1 MGSGGEIQV
10 RKPRFACSV
19 GLLKNLTDSEA
30 LDTLASRLRRS
41 GALLSSF
48 QSVPL
53 ATPENPA
60 LFEHVAEAGQPL
72 YVASA
77 MAAWREA
84 GNLDS
89 AIWVVCS
96 QVKSQEVMQSELG
109 VWGQEALFLP
119 EYEWAGFEESLPDP
133 ESAAE
138 RLAVLKELH
147 EMLEDGG
154 SASIVLSVESLEENA
169 PPPGS
174 LTRQAEIIKKG
185 GELDLD
191 SFATL
196 LEEAGYEKE
205 PQVFQRGQFA
215 LRGGIIDVFSWQAVH
230 PVRIELFDLE
240 IESIREFDVDAQT
253 SIGKVEQC
261 EILLSEANLENSGHI
276 SDYIGENDLIIAVDC
291 DTERAQVCVGNG
303 ILRILDGAEDFSGA
317 CFENPLG
324 EFGAGDFI
332 LQETRREEFSRQL
345 NEWKKEKWTVLMAF
359 HSDGEKERFTELVL
373 ENAWDDGFLQPMS
386 GTLSRGFTIP
396 EAKVAVLSDA
406 EIFGRYQNQRGRRRY
421 KLAKERQTAQQ
432 VSSLREYNYGDLVV
446 HIDYGIGKFRGIKSR
461 DTPEESQ
468 EVLEIEYDD
477 QARLYVP
484 LDQAH
489 LVSRYIGSGKKAPKL
504 SRLGDQRWSKLRKNA
519 ENSIMDYAA
528 SLISIQAERAS
539 HRGFSHPAD
548 NKWQWEFEN
557 AFIYKETPDQMRA
570 IEDAKHD
577 MESDRPMDRLI
588 CGDVGFGKTEVAIR
602 AAFKAVMSGK
612 QVAILAPTTVLAEQH
627 FQNFRERMSDFPVSI
642 ETLSRYRSAAEQR
655 KTLEKMAL
663 GSVDI
668 VIGTHR
674 IISKDV
680 DFKNLGLV
688 VVDEE
693 QRFGVK
699 HKERFK
705 EMWRFVDILTLS
717 ATPIPRTLYLSMMG
731 VREMSVIDTPPPN
744 RRPVATTI
752 CPYDEKIIRSA
763 LEKEMARQGQVFFLH
778 NRVKSIRGMKRRIE
792 GLVPGLRVEV
802 GHGQMGDDELEDVMK
817 RFIAHDFD
825 VLVCTTIIESGVDIP
840 NANTIIIDRA
850 DRFGLAD
857 LYQIRGRVG
866 RADRRAYA
874 YLMLPPDMLTV
885 GDSRKR
891 INAIKQYSALGA
903 GFKIAMRDL
912 EIRGAGNLLGTQQSG
927 HIAAIGFDLYC
938 QLLKQSVSK
947 LKGEPAG
954 DRIDMSVHID
964 FLCTNEAQY
973 TQAPSGSM
981 PAYVPAAY
989 MPEARLRITAY
1000 RELAEASEVKE
1011 LELLREN
1018 WSDRFG
1024 KPPPAVE
1031 NLLVSTEIKIRAA
1044 LKGCSALEIQNE
1056 KLKLTKNG
1064 KYVQINGKFPRLIGD
1079 DEEELLESAMDW
1091 VLDL

>member
-1 MGSGGEIQV
+1 MPVASFG
-10 RKPRFACSV
+10 
-19 GLLKNLTDSEA
+19 LKNLTEIEA
-30 LDTLASRLRRS
+30 LETATPPLLRSRRLSTALR
-41 GALLSSF
+41 
-48 QSVPL
+48 SVAI
-53 ATPENPA
+53 ATPEQPA
-60 LFEHVAEAGQPL
+60 SFEHVAEAGQPL
-72 YVASA
+72 LAAAVIS
-77 MAAWREA
+77 AWREA

-89 AIWVVCS
+89 AIWIVCP
-96 QVKSQEVMQSELG
+96 QVKAQEIVQTELG
-109 VWGQEALFLP
+109 VWGQDALFLP

-138 RLAVLKELH
+138 RLAVLKEIH
-147 EMLEDGG
+147 EEAGSGG
-154 SASIVLSVESLEENA
+154 GPVVVLTVESLEEVA

-174 LTRQAEIIKKG
+174 LNRNAEVVRIG
-185 GELDLD
+185 STLDMKSLAE
-191 SFATL
+191 S
-196 LEEAGYEKE
+196 LEEAGYEQE
-205 PQVFQRGQFA
+205 AQVYQRGQFS
-215 LRGGIIDVFSWQAVH
+215 LRGGIIDLFSWQALH
-230 PVRIELFDLE
+230 PVRLELFDE
-240 IESIREFDVDAQT
+240 DVESIREFDVDSQT
-253 SIGKVEQC
+253 SIRKVESC
-261 EILLSEANLENSGHI
+261 EILFSEANLEHSGHI
-276 SDYIGENDLIIAVDC
+276 ADYLSENDLLIAVEC
-291 DTERAQVCVGNG
+291 DSERAHV
-303 ILRILDGAEDFSGA
+303 RITSGTFDSAGGSEDYSGA

-324 EFGAGDFI
+324 EFSAGDFI
-332 LQETRREEFSRQL
+332 LQEARREEFSRQIR
-345 NEWKKEKWTVLMAF
+345 EWRQDNWTVLMAF
-359 HSDGEKERFTELVL
+359 HSDGEKARFTELIL
-373 ENAWDDGFLQPMS
+373 ENAWDDGFLKPVI

-396 EAKVAVLSDA
+396 DSKLAVLSDA

-421 KLAKERQTAQQ
+421 RIARERQASQQ

-446 HIDYGIGKFRGIKSR
+446 HIDYGIGKFRGIRSK
-461 DTPEESQ
+461 ESPDGTE

-489 LVSRYIGSGKKAPKL
+489 LVSRYIGSGKRAPKL
-504 SRLGDQRWSKLRKNA
+504 SRLGDKRWSRLRRDA

-528 SLISIQAERAS
+528 RLLSIQAEREA
-539 HRGFSHPAD
+539 HRGFSHPPD

-557 AFIYKETPDQMRA
+557 AFIYKETPDQLRS
-570 IEDAKHD
+570 IEEAKAD
-577 MESDRPMDRLI
+577 MESPQPMDRLV

-612 QVAILAPTTVLAEQH
+612 QVAILVPTTVLAEQH
-627 FQNFRERMSDFPVSI
+627 FRNFRERMSDFPVKI
-642 ETLSRYRSAAEQR
+642 ETLSRYRSPAEQR
-655 KTLEKMAL
+655 QTLVNLAT
-663 GSVDI
+663 GAVDI

-680 DFKNLGLV
+680 SFKDLGLV

-693 QRFGVK
+693 QRFGVT

-705 EMWRFVDILTLS
+705 EMWRFVDVLTLS

-752 CPYDEKIIRSA
+752 CPYDERIIRSA
-763 LEKEMARQGQVFFLH
+763 IEKELAREGQVFFLH
-778 NRVKSIRGMKRRIE
+778 NRVKTIRGMKRRIE
-792 GLVPGLRVEV
+792 SLVPGARVEV
-802 GHGQMGDDELEDVMK
+802 GHGQMGDEELEDVMK
-817 RFIAHDFD
+817 RFISNEFD

-840 NANTIIIDRA
+840 NANTIMIDRA

-885 GDSRKR
+885 GDARKR
-891 INAIKQYSALGA
+891 INAIKQYSSLGA

-912 EIRGAGNLLGTQQSG
+912 EIRGAGNLLGTKQSG

-947 LKGEPAG
+947 LKGEPSA
-954 DRIDMSVHID
+954 DRIDMSVHIE
-964 FLCTNEAQY
+964 FLCTSEAQFH
-973 TQAPSGSM
+973 QSPEGSL
-981 PAYVPAAY
+981 PAFIPATY

-1000 RELAEASEVKE
+1000 RELAESSRVEDLEV
-1011 LELLREN
+1011 LRQN

-1024 KPPPAVE
+1024 RIPPPVE
-1031 NLLVSTEIKIRAA
+1031 FLLACTEIKVRAGI
-1044 LKGCSALEIQNE
+1044 KGCSSLEVKDR
-1056 KLKLTKNG
+1056 KLKLIKNG
-1064 KYVQINGKFPRLIGD
+1064 KYIQINGKFPRLIGD
-1079 DEEELLESAMDW
+1079 NEEEWLESALDW

>member
-1 MGSGGEIQV
+1 MRIQV
-10 RKPRFACSV
+10 FACSV

-41 GALLSSF
+41 RALLSSF

-53 ATPENPA
+53 ATPESPA

-147 EMLEDGG
+147 EILDDGG
-154 SASIVLSVESLEENA
+154 SASIVLTVDSLEENA

-174 LTRQAEIIKKG
+174 LTRQAEVITKG

-191 SFATL
+191 SFATI

-215 LRGGIIDVFSWQAVH
+215 LRGGIIDIFSWQALH

-253 SIGKVEQC
+253 SIGKVDSC
-261 EILLSEANLENSGHI
+261 EILLSEANLEHSGHI
-276 SDYIGENDLIIAVDC
+276 SDYIGENDLIISVDC
-291 DTERAQVCVGNG
+291 GTELASVSVGNG
-303 ILRILDGAEDFSGA
+303 ILRKLEGAEDFSGA

-345 NEWKKEKWTVLMAF
+345 KEWKKEKWTVLMAF

-396 EAKVAVLSDA
+396 EARVAVLSDA

-421 KLAKERQTAQQ
+421 KIAKERQSAQQ

-461 DTPEESQ
+461 DTPEGSQ

-504 SRLGDQRWSKLRKNA
+504 SRLGDQRWSKLRKQA

-528 SLISIQAERAS
+528 RLLSIQAERES

-557 AFIYKETPDQMRA
+557 AFIYKETPDQLRA

-577 MESDRPMDRLI
+577 MESNRPMDRLI

-642 ETLSRYRSAAEQR
+642 ETLSRYRSAQEQR
-655 KTLEKMAL
+655 VTLEKMAL

-705 EMWRFVDILTLS
+705 EMWRFVDVLTLS

-744 RRPVATTI
+744 RRPVATTV

-778 NRVKSIRGMKRRIE
+778 NRVKSIRGVKRRIE

-817 RFIAHDFD
+817 RFIAHEFD

-866 RADRRAYA
+866 RAERRAYA

-891 INAIKQYSALGA
+891 INAIKQYSSLGA

-973 TQAPSGSM
+973 TQAPDGSL
-981 PAYVPAAY
+981 PAYVPADY

-1000 RELAEASEVKE
+1000 RELAESSEIKE
-1011 LELLREN
+1011 LGQLREN
-1018 WSDRFG
+1018 WTDRFG
-1024 KPPPAVE
+1024 KPPPPVE
-1031 NLLVSTEIKIRAA
+1031 HLLMSTEIKIRAA
-1044 LKGCSALEIQNE
+1044 LKGCSGLEIQNE